1 MILHDKIS
9 AQLPAWRERMKSLVK
24 EHGDVVV
31 DQVTVGQ
38 VVGGMRDIKSLL
50 SDVSFVDP
58 AEGIRFRGLPIPEL
72 LKALPKGRGTKM
84 PLVGGLYYLLM
95 VGEVPTKEQA
105 FEVEAEWA
113 KRAVVPDY
121 VYKMIKSMPK
131 ETHPMTLFSQAVLA
145 LQNGSAF
152 ARNYHTGMKKDVYWE
167 PALEDSMD
175 LTAKLPVIAAFIYR
189 MKYFGET
196 RKPRYNPKWDYGANF
211 ARMMGVEDKKGYAE
225 LARLYFILH
234 SDHESGNVSA
244 HTMHL
249 VGSALSDPFYSFS
262 ASLDGLAGPL
272 HGLANQECLGWLI
285 DVKNQFGGVPTREQL
300 YKFAWDTLN
309 SGKVIPG
316 YGHAVLRVPDP
327 RYMAQM
333 EFAKARFPDDELLRL
348 AALVFEVVPQVLRE
362 QGKAKNPA
370 PNVDAISGTLQYYY
384 GVREF
389 DFYTVLFGVGRALG
403 VTANYVWARAARLA
417 DRAAQ
422 VRHHEDAGRSR
433 SERAAAGIAFPR
445 FDNKDKAD
453 GACTVRF

>member
-1 MILHDKIS
+1 MILHEKIA
-9 AQLPAWRERMKSLVK
+9 AQLPEWRERMKSLAK
-24 EHGDVVV
+24 EHADVVV

-38 VVGGMRDIKSLL
+38 VIGGMRDIKSLL
-50 SDVSFVDP
+50 TDISFVDP
-58 AEGIRFRGLPIPEL
+58 AEGIRFRGMSIPEL
-72 LKALPKGRGTKM
+72 LKALPKARASKM

-105 FEVEAEWA
+105 LEVEAEWG

-121 VYKMIKSMPK
+121 VYKMLKTMPK
-131 ETHPMTLFSQAVLA
+131 ETHPMILFSQAVLA
-145 LQNGSAF
+145 LQNDSAF
-152 ARNYHTGMKKDVYWE
+152 AKKYHEGMKKDVYWE
-167 PALEDSMD
+167 PALEDSLD
-175 LTAKLPVIAAFIYR
+175 LTAKLPVIAAYIYR
-189 MKYFGET
+189 FKYFGET
-196 RKPRYNPKWDYGANF
+196 KKPKYNPKWDYGANF
-211 ARMMGVEDKKGYAE
+211 SKMMGVADKKGYAE

-249 VGSALSDPFYSFS
+249 VGSALSDPYFSF
-262 ASLDGLAGPL
+262 AAALCGLAGPL

-285 DVKNQFGGVPTREQL
+285 DVKNQFGGVPTRDQL

-333 EFAKARFPDDELLRL
+333 DFAKKRFPEDDLLRL
-348 AALVFEVVPQVLRE
+348 AILVFEVVPQVLKE

-403 VTANYVWARAARLA
+403 VTANFVWARAL
-417 DRAAQ
+417 
-422 VRHHEDAGRSR
+422 GWPI
-433 SERAAAGIAFPR
+433 ERP
-445 FDNKDKAD
+445 KSMTTKMLEEVVQKALQP
-453 GACTVRF
+453 A